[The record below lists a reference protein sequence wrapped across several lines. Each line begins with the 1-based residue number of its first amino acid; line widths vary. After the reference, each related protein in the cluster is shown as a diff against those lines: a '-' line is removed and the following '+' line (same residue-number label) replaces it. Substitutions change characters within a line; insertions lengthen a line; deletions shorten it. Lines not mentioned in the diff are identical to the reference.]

1 MQPLPRWLNSTSDL
15 DMAKI
20 DKKRKRLTERIQE
33 METELTNA
41 LTKKTS
47 DVREINV
54 PEHTRKITELR
65 KELAALK

>member
-1 MQPLPRWLNSTSDL
+1 
-15 DMAKI
+15 MAKI